1 MWGSC
6 RGICAGPGRR
16 KEGGRPWPGILW
28 VVLLCLGLASQGCD
42 SIYRVLQKEG
52 AEEKDLLG
60 EVVPFEYNAKVAEVQ
75 KLLKL
80 YGYKIGRADGV
91 LGANTREA
99 IEAFQ
104 ADNHLKVSRFVDKA
118 TWQRLTLFARYGLV
132 VNGELDIA
140 AVQRALI
147 AAGQDPGKPDG
158 KRGAKTDRAIKAFQ
172 KAEGL
177 TVDGKIG
184 LRTLDRLA
192 DYLPDPAVQPAPQ
205 ELR

>member
-1 MWGSC
+1 MRSVWGVLF
-6 RGICAGPGRR
+6 AGPGRPSAR
-16 KEGGRPWPGILW
+16 GRVLGPFALW
-28 VVLLCLGLASQGCD
+28 VGLLCLGLTCQGCD
-42 SIYRVLQKEG
+42 AVYRRLQKEG

-75 KLLKL
+75 RLLKL
-80 YGYKIGRADGV
+80 YGYKIGRADGI

-104 ADNHLKVSRFVDKA
+104 TDNQLKVSRFVDKA
-118 TWQRLTLFARYGLV
+118 TWQRLNLFSRYGLV
-132 VNGELDIA
+132 VNGELDIMT
-140 AVQRALI
+140 VQRALL
-147 AAGQDPGKPDG
+147 AAGLDPGKPDG
-158 KRGAKTDRAIKAFQ
+158 KRGAKTDRAITAFQ

-192 DYLPDPAVQPAPQ
+192 DYLPDPAVPPAP
-205 ELR
+205 